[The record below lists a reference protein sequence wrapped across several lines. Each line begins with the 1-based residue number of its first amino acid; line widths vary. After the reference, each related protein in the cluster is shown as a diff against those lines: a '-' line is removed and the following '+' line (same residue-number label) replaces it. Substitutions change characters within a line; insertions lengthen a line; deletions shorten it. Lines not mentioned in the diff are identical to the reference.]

1 MVRTMQPEFARYYDA
16 VMNWEKRL
24 AREMPLLEELAREA
38 GSKVLVPACGTGG
51 HVGALARR
59 GFRVL
64 GFDIDEA
71 AIEITRRKIETSAA
85 QIAAAGGEARA
96 VRLSME
102 DAAAL
107 GPQYDV
113 AFCLGNALPG
123 ISEPGRLLAVLRG
136 VEGALRPGG
145 IFFTQNLNYDRRWK
159 EKAKLFPVLS
169 GETPDEEVLLVKFAD
184 YEAEFINMQALFLAR
199 QKTGGG
205 WQTYPRTSRQIP
217 LFKDRTAEVLTQ
229 AGFSNLR
236 FWGDYS
242 KSPFEP
248 EKSNDLI
255 IAAEKS

>member
-1 MVRTMQPEFARYYDA
+1 MMQPNLAKYYDA
-16 VMNWEKRL
+16 VMNWERRL
-24 AREMPLLEELAREA
+24 VREMPLLEELARDA

-51 HVGALARR
+51 HMVALAQR

-64 GFDIDEA
+64 GFDIDET
-71 AIEITRRKIETSAA
+71 AIEITRHKIEASAA

-96 VRLSME
+96 VQLTME
-102 DAAAL
+102 EAASL
-107 GPQYDV
+107 GPEHDA

-136 VEGALRPGG
+136 VAGALRPGG

-199 QKTGGG
+199 QKAGGG
-205 WQTYPRTSRQIP
+205 WQTHPRTSRQIP
-217 LFKDRTAEVLTQ
+217 LFKDRMAELLTA
-229 AGFSNLR
+229 AGFSDLR
-236 FWGDYS
+236 FWGDYA
-242 KSPFEP
+242 KSPFDL
-248 EKSNDLI
+248 EKSNDLL